1 MCFPDSFECDPNPLW
16 EELEASKERLL
27 VVAQPFLLQVPSCS
41 RFPAAPGKAVS
52 ACWWW
57 RVAAT
62 GWQQSLS
69 APPVAL
75 TQHIYWD
82 CSQLRP
88 AKFSE
93 ILCRSCSLFSQY
105 SLALAGWGA
114 RHLLLSDF
122 WIRLASLFQPDILA
136 SAWQMIIVA
145 EQEICLAAQ
154 SCFCSAGLVAV
165 NYLALVTV
173 DPTLHIPATSPA
185 PGDFVP

>member
-75 TQHIYWD
+75 TQHIYWG

-93 ILCRSCSLFSQY
+93 IQKCRSCSLFSQY

-114 RHLLLSDF
+114 RHLFLSDF
-122 WIRLASLFQPDILA
+122 WGPVFSNLIFWPLPDRWLLLLSRK
-136 SAWQMIIVA
+136 SALQHRVAFVLLVLWQWIIW
-145 EQEICLAAQ
+145 
-154 SCFCSAGLVAV
+154 
-165 NYLALVTV
+165 
-173 DPTLHIPATSPA
+173 P
-185 PGDFVP
+185 

>member
-1 MCFPDSFECDPNPLW
+1 MRGAGGKQRKTAGGCPAFSATVTRCCCP
-16 EELEASKERLL
+16 
-27 VVAQPFLLQVPSCS
+27 VAPGSQLLQV
-41 RFPAAPGKAVS
+41 PAAPGKAVS

-75 TQHIYWD
+75 TQHIYWG